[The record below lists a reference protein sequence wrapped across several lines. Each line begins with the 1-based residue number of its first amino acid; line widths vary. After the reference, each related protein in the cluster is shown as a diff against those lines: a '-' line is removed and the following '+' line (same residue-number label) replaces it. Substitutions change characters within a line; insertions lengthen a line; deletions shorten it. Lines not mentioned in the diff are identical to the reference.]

1 MSKITEF
8 VKANKKATVI
18 GAIVLVLVIVGVAV
32 ALTTGDKKG
41 GNANGTKTES
51 SQSTTDKKNEG
62 TKEDGNTSNGGGLQV
77 VDPTKDDVKED
88 SIDVSGMFEDDS
100 EGDKKDDKKDDS
112 KNNKKDDK
120 KDDSKDGKDEQW
132 SAFY

>member
-41 GNANGTKTES
+41 SDANGTKTEN
-51 SQSTTDKKNEG
+51 SQSATTDKKNDG
-62 TKEDGNTSNGGGLQV
+62 QKEDAGTSNGGGLQV

-88 SIDVSGMFEDDS
+88 SVDVSDLFEDDN
-100 EGDKKDDKKDDS
+100 KDDNKDDS
-112 KNNKKDDK
+112 KNDNKDDN
-120 KDDSKDGKDEQW
+120 KDDSKNDDKDDQW
-132 SAFY
+132 GAFY